1 MAERVALGVAVGI
14 PPAAAFM
21 GDDDDLAGAATVFR
35 ASPRAFDEL
44 EQEQHVLVGWEAV
57 IIYFGLDDLI
67 PLVKQAHAVQRI
79 RDRTIDDFRKQCAY
93 ARAHPDQP
101 IKGDAIVPF
110 KGLWPEVDWG
120 VANREI
126 P

>member
-1 MAERVALGVAVGI
+1 
-14 PPAAAFM
+14 M

-79 RDRTIDDFRKQCAY
+79 ATERSMIFANN
-93 ARAHPDQP
+93 APMRAHPDQP